1 MSNTWP
7 PQQEPPQTGWPQQ
20 EPPQAGWPQAGWPQ
34 SWYPPQP
41 APYDEPGCG
50 YGPGYGTGYGPGYGT
65 GYGAGYGAPG
75 PSSAGRPGGWPPPQ
89 GDPWSQWGREPPQ
102 EMYQPGRPP
111 PNLLPTPQAPY
122 GAPDPYGTQDP
133 YWAQG
138 PYGPYGP
145 YGTHPTRRPRSF
157 NWFVPVV
164 VLMVFAILV
173 AAGGA
178 YALVRYGPATTNP
191 PATAQGTASRT
202 PSIPAGFHAYT
213 SVSVGVQFYVPNGWT
228 TKDDVTQAGVHDLQ
242 AVGPYGMPGLVVA
255 SATSGER
262 EEDVAN
268 RVLVAPSDSKTVD
281 KKEGPTYV
289 VFAGANWVR
298 VAGDIT
304 AAGMRLHAAA
314 LAATHG
320 DHLYVIEFVAT
331 TSNFGAADARYFQV
345 VTRSFQFL
353 S

>member
-20 EPPQAGWPQAGWPQ
+20 EPPQAGWPQAGWQQ

-41 APYDEPGCG
+41 APYDEPGYG
-50 YGPGYGTGYGPGYGT
+50 YGAGYGTGYGP
-65 GYGAGYGAPG
+65 GYGAPG
-75 PSSAGRPGGWPPPQ
+75 PSSAGRPGGWPPQ

-133 YWAQG
+133 YRAQG

-145 YGTHPTRRPRSF
+145 NGPYDTHPTHRPRSF

-178 YALVRYGPATTNP
+178 YALARYGPATTNQ
-191 PATAQGTASRT
+191 PATAQGAASRT
-202 PSIPAGFHAYT
+202 PSIPSGFHAYT
-213 SVSVGVQFYVPNGWT
+213 SVSVGVQFDVPDGWI
-228 TKDDVTQAGVHDLQ
+228 TKDIVQAGAHEVQ
-242 AVGPYGMPGLVVA
+242 AFNPLGMPGLVVVTA
-255 SATSGER
+255 PGGER

-268 RVLVAPSDSKTVD
+268 RVLAAPSDSKTVD
-281 KKEGPTYV
+281 NKEGPKYV

-304 AAGMRLHAAA
+304 VTGMRLHGAV
-314 LAATHG
+314 LAVTHG
-320 DHLYVIEFVAT
+320 DHLYVLEFLAT
-331 TSNFGAADARYFQV
+331 TSNFAAADARYFQV

>member
-7 PQQEPPQTGWPQQ
+7 PQQEPPPQAGWPQQ

-41 APYDEPGCG
+41 PPYDEPGYG
-50 YGPGYGTGYGPGYGT
+50 YGAGYGT

-75 PSSAGRPGGWPPPQ
+75 PSSVGWPGGWPPPQ

-122 GAPDPYGTQDP
+122 GAPDPYGMQDP

-138 PYGPYGP
+138 PYGQYGN
-145 YGTHPTRRPRSF
+145 HPMPRPRSF

-178 YALVRYGPATTNP
+178 YALARYGPATTNP
-191 PATAQGTASRT
+191 PATAQGTASQT
-202 PSIPAGFHAYT
+202 PGIPAGFHAYT
-213 SVSVGVQFYVPNGWT
+213 NTTIGVRFNMPDGWT
-228 TKDDVTQAGVHDLQ
+228 TKDDAAQASGHGMH
-242 AVGPYGMPGLVVA
+242 AVSPDNMAVLSAA
-255 SATSGER
+255 SLTGGGG
-262 EEDVAN
+262 DVRMAN
-268 RVLVAPSDSKTVD
+268 LLLVAPSDSGAVD
-281 KKEGPTYV
+281 NKEGPMHVT
-289 VFAGANWVR
+289 FASANWVR

-304 AAGMRLHAAA
+304 VTGTRLH
-314 LAATHG
+314 LAVLAVTHG
-320 DHLYVIEFVAT
+320 EHMYVIEFGTAP
-331 TSNFGAADARYFQV
+331 SSFAAADTRYFQV